1 MRWQEDILKEE
12 KERLKRESDELR
24 EKWEK
29 FLTAKEN
36 IVESGMVIKSRKFT
50 NKKRFLILTDTC
62 RVIYVDPKKME
73 YKGKVPWS
81 DDVKEFSVIVKDDS
95 EWRITTPS
103 RVYYFQDVSQNASR
117 WKEAIEKL
125 QSEKR

>member
-12 KERLKRESDELR
+12 QERLKRERDELR

-50 NKKRFLILTDTC
+50 NKKRFLIITDTC

-81 DDVKEFSVIVKDDS
+81 DDVREFAVIVKDDT
-95 EWRITTPS
+95 EWRITTVCFP
-103 RVYYFQDVSQNASR
+103 
-117 WKEAIEKL
+117 
-125 QSEKR
+125 